1 MIRETIKKIHNKIL
15 VRKNIRWSEKHG
27 DELNQ
32 KYNGKLLLIVDC
44 RVVAV
49 GSSFSDMPN
58 SDAPGALYCQTNIVD
73 PCKYFGIKRADFGVI
88 IKEK

>member
-1 MIRETIKKIHNKIL
+1 MIRETIKKIHSKIL

-44 RVVAV
+44 KVVAV
-49 GSSFSDMPN
+49 GSFFSDIHYC
-58 SDAPGALYCQTNIVD
+58 DAPGALYCRTRIVD
-73 PCKYFGIKRADFGVI
+73 PYKYFGFK
-88 IKEK
+88 KEE